1 MLNGSGQLK
10 LAAFVAMVVQFA
22 IVYYSF
28 KSVFVL
34 LWESNNLVGV
44 SVSSLSDIVERRD
57 VLRALLEVKF
67 KVSRHHF
74 DDALSNFVITERPR
88 IGWVRWLTG
97 RLVHEEVLLVLRRLE
112 AQGHVLSVDDETNDP
127 QDTLK
132 ACCSSL
138 LNERAR
144 AAMLCAWCSCNRSR
158 RFHGA
163 RDSASVMATS
173 VPDFSAV
180 PSVRNEA
187 AFTAA
192 WRTVSVE
199 PIASK

>member
-1 MLNGSGQLK
+1 MHGSGQIK

-57 VLRALLEVKF
+57 VLHALLSVKF
-67 KVSRHHF
+67 KVSRHYF
-74 DDALSNFVITERPR
+74 DDALSNFVIAERPR

-97 RLVHEEVLLVLRRLE
+97 RLMHEEVLLVLRRLE
-112 AQGHVLSVDDETNDP
+112 AQGRLMSVDDETEDT

-132 ACCSSL
+132 ACCRSL
-138 LNERAR
+138 MNERAR
-144 AAMLCAWCSCNRSR
+144 AAMVCAWCSCNRSR
-158 RFHGA
+158 RLRGA
-163 RDSASVMATS
+163 HNPASLTEAS
-173 VPDFSAV
+173 VPDISAV
-180 PSVRNEA
+180 PTVRNEA

-192 WRTVSVE
+192 WRTVSLE
-199 PIASK
+199 PVASK